1 MKKITDILNDF
12 FSIMKNEIFEYYQK
26 SYAYLKDLV
35 AYKKIDLKIKTEN
48 ESEKQIKIS
57 LGKIL
62 KAIKTGLNTLG
73 VPMGKLNENQN
84 NFLRALNS
92 KGILV
97 PDYNA
102 YFEIYMEK
110 YIHEVLFVILLE
122 YLFDIDIKKLEN
134 VNLFDLL
141 PDHFITKLDEFK
153 NTYINSEVIKN
164 EFQQF
169 DYRHSINF
177 TDLTFIESKQITEPD
192 ILTQLREA
200 RQDIIETLK
209 TPKKELL
216 RSSIESLKEEPI
228 RGDLTPLNKSN
239 TRNGPTVPLNHQ
251 SRTLPKINKD
261 ISILIDTNT
270 FLDSIGHFQPINNKI
285 ANQFKIDTVNLIN
298 IKMVNQNFFDLESL
312 FYYLSIIKML
322 NLESP
327 FTNLEILEIIK
338 QFINKKIFSFSKD
351 SVPDSKNIFYGL
363 AILLEM
369 NLLNKT
375 DIIDLIEIESFIK
388 SELEIFIPEK
398 LESNL
403 YSLFCLK
410 LIANNRTIL
419 IDKSIIGKLIQNINL
434 SNLEEFKPPFDIFNH
449 IASAKLVDK
458 ELNLSQFKINYIN
471 EIKKLIEPNGSIRNL
486 ITDSALV
493 LLILNLLDIKDHEQ
507 ELCNNLLNYIFKTTK
522 FFNIENLDKD
532 FNWQTDKMGFKIELE
547 TLYWALLA
555 SSEYVSV

>member
-73 VPMGKLNENQN
+73 VPMDKLNENQN
-84 NFLRALNS
+84 NFLRTLNS

-169 DYRHSINF
+169 DYRNSINF

-228 RGDLTPLNKSN
+228 RGDLTPSNKSN
-239 TRNGPTVPLNHQ
+239 TRNVPTVPLNHQ

-298 IKMVNQNFFDLESL
+298 IKMVNQNYFDLESL

-338 QFINKKIFSFSKD
+338 QFINEKVFSFSKD

-363 AILLEM
+363 TILLEM

-419 IDKSIIGKLIQNINL
+419 FDKSIIGKLIQNINL

-486 ITDSALV
+486 ITDSSLV
-493 LLILNLLDIKDHEQ
+493 LLIINLLDLKKHEQ
-507 ELCNNLLNYIFKTTK
+507 ELCDNLLNYILNTTK
-522 FFNIENLDKD
+522 FFDIENLDKN

-547 TLYWALLA
+547 MLYWALLA
-555 SSEYVSV
+555 SSQYPSI